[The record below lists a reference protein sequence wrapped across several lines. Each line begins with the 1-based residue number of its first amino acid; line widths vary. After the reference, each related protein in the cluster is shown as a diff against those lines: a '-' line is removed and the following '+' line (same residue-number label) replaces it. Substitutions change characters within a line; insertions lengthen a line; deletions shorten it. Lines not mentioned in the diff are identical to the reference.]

1 MSVLASFFGWQA
13 GRAMFL
19 SVGMLM
25 IFQAFLQT
33 INLDGSWPGDQP
45 ADSIYSASK
54 QEIARLDRLA
64 STGTGPPLSDADW
77 ADYHRCKILNVCVRR
92 FARR

>member
-1 MSVLASFFGWQA
+1 MSVLVSFFGWQA
-13 GRAMFL
+13 GRAMFC

-25 IFQAFLQT
+25 IFQAFLQI
-33 INLDGSWPGDQP
+33 INFSGNWPADQP
-45 ADSIYSASK
+45 ADSSYSASK

-64 STGTGPPLSDADW
+64 FSGTGSPTDADW
-77 ADYHRCKILNVCVRR
+77 ADYHRCKNLNVCVRR